1 MPGIELN
8 WPNKNRVLYEVP
20 QRGQGKPTYYGDPG
34 TPSWP
39 DHRPLL
45 RVSTHGDPDADP
57 NRLIQGDNLVGLQA
71 LLDEGMAGRFKCIY
85 IDPPFNTDTAFEHY
99 DDSFEKTIW
108 LGMMRDRLK
117 LLYKLLHEE
126 GTICVHID
134 DNELG
139 YLNLLLDQ
147 QFGRSN
153 RVSLVTF
160 KQGSAT
166 GHKSIN
172 PGLVTTSN
180 FLLFYAKDKSRW
192 KSNRLYTG
200 RERDKRYG
208 QFIVNFEED
217 YQDWRFITL
226 AKAFASS
233 LGLPEKDAKKIEN
246 YEERISEFVIEN
258 ADRVTQL
265 AAPNYDGVS
274 AAAREM
280 IDRSLA
286 HPKKIYKL
294 QRQDYSDI
302 FLVGGKRILFYSNKL
317 KIVDGV
323 SVAGEPLTTMWD
335 DLLSNNLHNEGGVE
349 FPKGKKPEALLQRII
364 NFTTNEGDWVLDSF
378 VGSGTTAAVASQMNR
393 RWVTIEMGGHAETH
407 CLPRLEK
414 ARIGA
419 APYKLA
425 AGGGFVFEKV
435 GPPLVIHDDALG
447 IQKMNPEY
455 VNGTYQR
462 AVCLLTGFKHQ
473 PDDPVLHGRA
483 TADGGRFCH
492 IAERGVLVTEEYL
505 HSIRQT
511 LETLAHANGQ
521 DMSTCVVYATKTA
534 TDGGE
539 GVEVVRIPAGFTS
552 SRKRLG

>member
-8 WPNKNRVLYEVP
+8 WPNKTRVLYEVP

-71 LLDEGMAGRFKCIY
+71 LLDEGMGRRFKCIC
-85 IDPPFNTDTAFEHY
+85 IDPPYNTGSAFTHY
-99 DDSFEKTIW
+99 DDGFENTIW
-108 LGMMRDRLK
+108 LGMMRDRVK
-117 LLYKLLHEE
+117 LLYKLLAEDGSLWIFVGDDQAHYLKVLCDEVFSKSNFISSVIWQKNFSPNS
-126 GTICVHID
+126 TARHISVSHD
-134 DNELG
+134 HVLIYAKSIDAWSR
-139 YLNLLLDQ
+139 NLLPRAEKQDKAYANLDNDPRGLWTSSDLSARNFYSQ
-147 QFGRSN
+147 GEYPITTPSGRVIPGPARGRYWSVSEENFNRLLGENRIWFGADGKNMPRLKRFLSEVREGVVPQSIWYQEEVGNTQEAKKEVMAAVSSEAEVFQTPKPERLIN
-153 RVSLVTF
+153 RVL
-160 KQGSAT
+160 
-166 GHKSIN
+166 
-172 PGLVTTSN
+172 
-180 FLLFYAKDKSRW
+180 
-192 KSNRLYTG
+192 
-200 RERDKRYG
+200 
-208 QFIVNFEED
+208 
-217 YQDWRFITL
+217 
-226 AKAFASS
+226 
-233 LGLPEKDAKKIEN
+233 
-246 YEERISEFVIEN
+246 
-258 ADRVTQL
+258 QL
-265 AAPNYDGVS
+265 A
-274 AAAREM
+274 
-280 IDRSLA
+280 
-286 HPKKIYKL
+286 
-294 QRQDYSDI
+294 
-302 FLVGGKRILFYSNKL
+302 
-317 KIVDGV
+317 
-323 SVAGEPLTTMWD
+323 
-335 DLLSNNLHNEGGVE
+335 
-349 FPKGKKPEALLQRII
+349 
-364 NFTTNEGDWVLDSF
+364 TNEGDWVLDSF
-378 VGSGTTAAVASQMNR
+378 AGSGTTAAVASQMNR
-393 RWVTIEMGGHAETH
+393 RWVTIEMGDHAQTH

-419 APYKLA
+419 APYKFA

-447 IQKMNPEY
+447 IQRMNPEY

-483 TADGGRFCH
+483 TTDGGRFCH

-511 LETLAHANGQ
+511 LESLAHTNGQ

-552 SRKRLG
+552 SRKNGKRP

>member
-71 LLDEGMAGRFKCIY
+71 LLDEGMGRRFKCIC
-85 IDPPFNTDTAFEHY
+85 IDPPYNTGSAFTHY
-99 DDSFEKTIW
+99 NDGFENTIW
-108 LGMMRDRLK
+108 LGMMRDRVK
-117 LLYKLLHEE
+117 LLYKLLAED
-126 GTICVHID
+126 GSLWIFVD
-134 DNELG
+134 DNQAQ
-139 YLNLLLDQ
+139 YLKVVCDEIFSRGNFVSSVIWQHSVQGKNDAKL
-147 QFGRSN
+147 
-153 RVSLVTF
+153 VSL
-160 KQGSAT
+160 
-166 GHKSIN
+166 HHNYILCYRKS
-172 PGLVTTSN
+172 
-180 FLLFYAKDKSRW
+180 D
-192 KSNRLYTG
+192 
-200 RERDKRYG
+200 
-208 QFIVNFEED
+208 QFILK
-217 YQDWRFITL
+217 R
-226 AKAFASS
+226 
-233 LGLPEKDAKKIEN
+233 LP
-246 YEERISEFVIEN
+246 
-258 ADRVTQL
+258 
-265 AAPNYDGVS
+265 
-274 AAAREM
+274 
-280 IDRSLA
+280 
-286 HPKKIYKL
+286 
-294 QRQDYSDI
+294 RQEQHN
-302 FLVGGKRILFYSNKL
+302 VAYSNPDNDPKGL
-317 KIVDGV
+317 WRSGDVRSPNLRDNLRY
-323 SVAGEPLTTMWD
+323 PLTTPGGKTISPPEKGWRWQPTTMQEKISTSEITFVDNETRILRKIYLADQEDRVSESIWFGD
-335 DLLSNNLHNEGGVE
+335 DVGTTRSASAEVLAILPHTEK
-349 FPKGKKPEALLQRII
+349 FATPKPETLIERILELA
-364 NFTTNEGDWVLDSF
+364 TSEGDWVLDSF
-378 VGSGTTAAVASQMNR
+378 AGSGTTAAVASQMDR